1 MKLYHMKLY
10 QMMTLTLLTVS
21 QISCMKARS
30 NLGLK
35 QDIDNYSQAI
45 EISTMADWI
54 RVKRALIE
62 VWREHLATLKDIDTI
77 IHSQA
82 PLSTNAATGGARL
95 SLADAGSSMD
105 VAALAEQA
113 KLLQNQGAAIANY
126 SAALNADA
134 NYGMQMARL
143 NEVYHNMSLSGFDS
157 YLRGQKSRFEMARM
171 GIDNDG
177 ARISNFGRMLENN
190 SKELDNQLKS
200 IEVVLKGM
208 YSVAYGSYVN
218 AYSEYSQQIQKVW
231 ESVGRVDAEVNA
243 AIIQLKKYRREV
255 SVCEARRKK
264 IDRLNNLVAN
274 EELRREVSLY
284 SLPMIMRRFAASLE
298 GESCLHKVLLS
309 ARFQNMSELNYI
321 NYKVNYDNT
330 PVGLFCPKAATADL
344 NNLPVADYPPVTVD
358 PKTLEAIGYYQP
370 LTYYQVFRLIVDRSE
385 DVQIGSPRLT
395 RTAEICKSSEYQP
408 FLLKSIEAEKAMAE
422 TYSVALPGAVVNAH
436 GFSTSYG
443 AIPVSE
449 TKYRLFLERMT
460 NLMRLTQQCVMDAR
474 QLADA
479 VGNIDSSTPAPAASA
494 RPADKP
500 ASALLPLEA
509 KKAAF
514 SDFNI
519 FMDESFPLMSKSV
532 QECMNMAEHHRYRVF
547 AQMDANGAI
556 LEILE
561 RATKLPPPRSPHPV
575 QFQPANGPLARPGN
589 DN

>member
-1 MKLYHMKLY
+1 MKLYIVAALS
-10 QMMTLTLLTVS
+10 LLNFTQS
-21 QISCMKARS
+21 GCMKAKT
-30 NLGLK
+30 NAGLR
-35 QDIDNYSQAI
+35 QDIDNYGSS
-45 EISTMADWI
+45 ISINSMADWI

-77 IHSQA
+77 INKQ
-82 PLSTNAATGGARL
+82 PTATGRAPGSGGGATLNL
-95 SLADAGSSMD
+95 SDSNASIDT
-105 VAALAEQA
+105 AALNEQA
-113 KLLQNQGAAIANY
+113 KLLQNQGMAIANY

-143 NEVYHNMSLSGFDS
+143 NEVYHSMSLGGFDA
-157 YLRGQKSRFEMARM
+157 YLKGQRSRFEMARM

-177 ARISNFGRMLENN
+177 ARISNFGKMLENN
-190 SKELDNQLKS
+190 SKDLENQLKA

-218 AYSEYSQQIQKVW
+218 SYAEYSDQIQKVW
-231 ESVGRVDAEVNA
+231 QSVGRVNSEVNA
-243 AIIQLKKYRREV
+243 ALSELRKYRREV

-264 IDRLNNLVAN
+264 IDRLNTLVAN
-274 EELRREVSLY
+274 EELKREVSLY
-284 SLPMIMRRFAASLE
+284 TLPKIMRRFAASLE
-298 GESCLHKVLLS
+298 GESCLHKVLLT
-309 ARFQNMSELNYI
+309 ARFHNTSELNFI
-321 NYKVNYDNT
+321 NYKVNFDDA
-330 PVGLFCPKAATADL
+330 PVGLFCPKATTADL
-344 NNLPVADYPPVTVD
+344 NDLPVSDYPPPALD
-358 PKTLEAIGYYQP
+358 PTTLESVGFYQP

-385 DVQIGSPRLT
+385 DVEIGAPRLT
-395 RTAEICKSSEYQP
+395 RSAEICKQDDYKSY
-408 FLLKSIEAEKAMAE
+408 LLKSVEAEKAMAE
-422 TYSVALPGAVVNAH
+422 TYSVALPSAMVNAH

-443 AIPVSE
+443 NIPVSE
-449 TKYRLFLERMT
+449 TKYRMFLERMT
-460 NLMRLTQQCVMDAR
+460 NIMRLTQQCVIDAR

-479 VGNIDSSTPAPAASA
+479 VGNIDNSSPAPAPNI
-494 RPADKP
+494 PAPEKP

-509 KKAAF
+509 KRAAF
-514 SDFNI
+514 SDYNI
-519 FMDESFPLMSKSV
+519 FLDESFPLMSKSV